1 MLAGDTT
8 MSNHHRDIEILLMD
22 YADAL
27 RDGTLPTFLK
37 SLSRKEAQLIRRS
50 TEFPEALAVVRLLNE
65 AHFSDRAMHPD
76 IGLFTSRVDAEIAA
90 RVKQSQAAPRQKRLR
105 TQSPRS

>member
-1 MLAGDTT
+1 

-50 TEFPEALAVVRLLNE
+50 TEFPEALAMVKLLNE
-65 AHFSDRAMHPD
+65 THFSDRAMHPN

-90 RVKQSQAAPRQKRLR
+90 RVKRSQVAPKQKSLHTR
-105 TQSPRS
+105 TSQ